1 MTPPRHVGI
10 FGNREK
16 PEVRALLPTLTR
28 WIKAQGHRA
37 TVARGLTR
45 SASSGA
51 SLAALAGRVDLLL
64 VLGGD
69 GTMLHAARAASRA
82 GVPILGINLGGL
94 GFLTETGVE
103 SLYPALH
110 RIFAGDFVVE
120 RRLMVEAR
128 VRSRSGR
135 AWTAVGL
142 NDAVIHAR
150 DRSRVVAMDV
160 RIGRTPVGTLVADG
174 LIVATPTG
182 STAYSLSAGGPIVSP
197 AVEALLATPISPH
210 TFAFRPLVIGAGE
223 TVTARVRAGHAPA
236 AVTLDGQTSR
246 PLAFDDEITFRR
258 SKSHVPVVLLEPG
271 MFYEVLRAKLAWAE
285 LPRTRA
291 GRAATLPRLPGEAIR
306 RSTARAARGSRPA
319 GRAPSGRVRAA
330 RK

>member
-1 MTPPRHVGI
+1 MTLPPRHVGI

-16 PEVRALLPTLTR
+16 PEVRSLLPQLAR
-28 WIKAQGHRA
+28 WIRAEGRRA
-37 TVARGLTR
+37 TVARGLSR
-45 SASSGA
+45 GA
-51 SLAALAGRVDLLL
+51 SGPPLATLAGRVDMLL

-69 GTMLHAARAASRA
+69 GTMLHAARAAART
-82 GVPILGINLGGL
+82 GVPVLGVNLGGL

-103 SLYPALH
+103 ALRPAL
-110 RIFAGDFVVE
+110 RRLFAGDYSVE
-120 RRLMVEAR
+120 RRLMVEAT
-128 VRSRSGR
+128 VRSRSGKTWS
-135 AWTAVGL
+135 AAGL

-160 RIGRTPVGTLVADG
+160 RIGKTSAGTLVADG

-197 AVEALLATPISPH
+197 SVDALLATPISPH

-223 TVTARVRAGHAPA
+223 TVTANVRPGHAPA
-236 AVTLDGQTSR
+236 AVTVDGQVSR
-246 PLAFDDEITFRR
+246 PLAFDDEVTFRR
-258 SKSHVPVVLLEPG
+258 SDSQVQVVLFEPG

-285 LPRTRA
+285 LPRGRA
-291 GRAATLPRLPGEAIR
+291 GTLPRLPGDVAR
-306 RSTARAARGSRPA
+306 RAASRTRSGARGT
-319 GRAPSGRVRAA
+319 RVRAA

>member
-1 MTPPRHVGI
+1 VGI
-10 FGNREK
+10 FGNRDK
-16 PEVRALLPTLTR
+16 PDVRALLPALAR
-28 WIKAQGHRA
+28 WIRSEGRRA
-37 TVARGLTR
+37 TVARGLTPGGT
-45 SASSGA
+45 SGPP
-51 SLAALAGRVDLLL
+51 LAALASRVDMLL

-69 GTMLHAARAASRA
+69 GTMLHAARAAARS
-82 GVPILGINLGGL
+82 GVPIFGVNLGGL

-103 SLYPALH
+103 ALYPAL
-110 RIFAGDFVVE
+110 RRLFAGDFVVE

-128 VRSRSGR
+128 VRPRSG
-135 AWTAVGL
+135 APWTAVGL

-160 RIGRTPVGTLVADG
+160 RIGKTPVGTLVADG

-182 STAYSLSAGGPIVSP
+182 STAYSLSAGGPIVNPS
-197 AVEALLATPISPH
+197 VEALLATPISPH

-223 TVTARVRAGHAPA
+223 TVTARVRSGHAPA
-236 AVTLDGQTSR
+236 AVTVDGQRSR

-258 SKSHVPVVLLEPG
+258 SKSRVQVVLLEPG
-271 MFYEVLRAKLAWAE
+271 QFYEVLRTKLAWAE

-291 GRAATLPRLPGEAIR
+291 GRPDSLPRLAGEAAR
-306 RSTARAARGSRPA
+306 RARGA
-319 GRAPSGRVRAA
+319 RVRAA